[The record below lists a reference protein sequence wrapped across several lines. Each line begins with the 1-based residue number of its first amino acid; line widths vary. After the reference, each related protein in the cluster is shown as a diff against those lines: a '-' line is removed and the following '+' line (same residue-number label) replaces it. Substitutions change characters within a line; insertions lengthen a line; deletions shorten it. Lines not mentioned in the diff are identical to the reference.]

1 MAVSEVSV
9 HDAGGGEPH
18 GSRHATTVGISPA
31 LLGMVLFIASEVMFF
46 GGLFGAYFTL
56 RSAAPE
62 WPPPGTIEL
71 DPWYAGVITVILV
84 SSSFTMQ
91 FGVWAV
97 RRGDTKGLIRWLII
111 TLLLGAGFLA
121 GQANEYRM
129 LIEEGLTLRSGVFGS
144 TFFTLT
150 GFHGAHVTGGAIFIF
165 IVLLR
170 ARSRQFT
177 PARHDAVEMAS
188 YYWHFVD
195 VVWIGLFSTIY
206 LLGR

>member
-1 MAVSEVSV
+1 MAVADTAALQERPAED
-9 HDAGGGEPH
+9 HHKPG
-18 GSRHATTVGISPA
+18 GISSS

-62 WPPPGTIEL
+62 WPPPDTPHL
-71 DPWYAGVITVILV
+71 SAPYAAVLTAILV
-84 SSSFTMQ
+84 SSSVTMQ
-91 FGVWAV
+91 FGVWAIRKNNQ
-97 RRGDTKGLIRWLII
+97 RRLILWLAVS
-111 TLLLGAGFLA
+111 LLLGATFLA
-121 GQANEYRM
+121 MQALEYAN
-129 LIEEGLTLRSGVFGS
+129 LIGEGMTLSSGVFGS

-150 GFHGAHVTGGAIFIF
+150 GFHGAHVAGGAAFIL

-170 ARSRQFT
+170 ARSGQFT
-177 PARHDAVEMAS
+177 ARYHDTVEMAS

-206 LLGR
+206 LLR